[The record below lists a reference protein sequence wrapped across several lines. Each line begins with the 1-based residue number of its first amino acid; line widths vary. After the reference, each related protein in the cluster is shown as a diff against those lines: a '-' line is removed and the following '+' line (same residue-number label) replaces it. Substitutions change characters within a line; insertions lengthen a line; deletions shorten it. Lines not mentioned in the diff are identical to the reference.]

1 MRYVQSV
8 CCTVDVCVQ
17 GRLTDGQ
24 GRTIEC
30 KNAIFVMTSNLAS
43 DEIAQHGLQL
53 RREASAAS
61 LLYHKSSKGK
71 DDEIIMTD
79 SVVTLLE
86 SDSNIEISREFKEQ
100 IVEPILKVF
109 DKIID

>member
-1 MRYVQSV
+1 M
-8 CCTVDVCVQ
+8 
-17 GRLTDGQ
+17 TDGQ
-24 GRTIEC
+24 GHTIDC
-30 KNAIFVMTSNLAS
+30 KNALFVMTSNLAS

-71 DDEIIMTD
+71 DEILSRMTPLLND

-86 SDSNIEISREFKEQ
+86 SDRNIEISREFKEQ
-100 IVEPILKVF
+100 IVEPILKVLLYF
-109 DKIID
+109 ITIKLN